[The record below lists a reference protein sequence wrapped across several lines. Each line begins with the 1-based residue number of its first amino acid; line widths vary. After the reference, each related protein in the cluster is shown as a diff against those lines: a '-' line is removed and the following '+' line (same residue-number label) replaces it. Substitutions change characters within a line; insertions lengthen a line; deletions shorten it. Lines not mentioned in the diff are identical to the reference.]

1 MKAQGTTRGLLRA
14 LRVLRRHSQKK
25 RLGYQTDTDR
35 PAGGPQECGRVVYF
49 QADVGGEGRAG
60 SAA

>member
-1 MKAQGTTRGLLRA
+1 MLRA